1 MVAEPKPSES
11 VAESHPSPHEQ
22 PKETS
27 HMAAISGRQV
37 VEYLSQFIGQPYVW
51 GGQAPGGFDCSG
63 LMWYGMQHFGIN
75 IPRTSNA
82 QIAALRSVPIDQ
94 AQIGDL
100 VFFDSDN
107 NGRSD
112 HVGMYAGDGKV
123 LVADNPSVP
132 IHVVNVSSEARITGV
147 GRAPGIINE
156 SMWDGGLAK
165 GGKPGG
171 TTIHGADMNALL
183 PSARPVL
190 DLFTPLGMVSPNS
203 ATLNENY
210 GLAASFMES
219 DPELADLYSRAVA
232 ETWSTDKF
240 QAELQSTEWWMKN
253 SDTSRKMLVEKQT
266 NPAQYQQDINNRV
279 IELTDLA
286 SKLGVHLSANGMQ
299 TLASMSLVMNLN
311 DAQINTYLSKYLEL
325 SQQGHFSGYAGQ
337 VELGVREYAREM
349 GVPLTDEYVK
359 NAVTGIVSGADSLQ
373 ARRADIQTIAENTFP
388 AYADQIK
395 EGVTVGQLAA
405 PYLAA
410 QAKLWEVDP
419 NKVDLFD
426 PTLRGALQQT
436 TAVKDDGSSIPTQL
450 PLYDF
455 EKQLRQ
461 NPKWLSTK
469 NARESM
475 STTAN
480 QVLSDMG
487 LTAQSVGAAPQ
498 TSPASIT
505 QNTRA
510 DFGSLS
516 GSTNFPTLQ
525 GQQYQTPPTEPTAAS
540 LAPNTSFKVS

>member
-1 MVAEPKPSES
+1 MP
-11 VAESHPSPHEQ
+11 
-22 PKETS
+22 
-27 HMAAISGRQV
+27 AISGRQV

-82 QIAALRSVPIDQ
+82 QLAALRNIPMEQ

-112 HVGMYAGDGKV
+112 HVGMYAGNGKV

-132 IHVVNVSSEARITGV
+132 IHIVNVSSEARITGV
-147 GRAPGIINE
+147 GRAPGIINDN
-156 SMWDGGLAK
+156 MWDGGLSK

-171 TTIHGADMNALL
+171 TTIHGADMNATL

-219 DPELADLYSRAVA
+219 DPELADLYSKAVA

-240 QAELQSTEWWMKN
+240 QAELQSTQWWLSN
-253 SDTSRKMLVEKQT
+253 SDTARKMLVEKQT
-266 NPAQYQQDINNRV
+266 NPAQYQQDISNRV

-299 TLASMSLVMNLN
+299 TLASMSLVMNMN
-311 DAQINTYLSKYLEL
+311 DSQVNAYLSKYLEL

-349 GVPLTDEYVK
+349 GVPLTDSYVK

-419 NKVDLFD
+419 NKIDLFD
-426 PTLRGALQQT
+426 PTLRGALQKT
-436 TAVKDDGSSIPTQL
+436 TATKDDGTSIPTQL

-455 EKQLRQ
+455 EKQLRE

-487 LTAQSVGAAPQ
+487 LTAHSVGSAPQ
-498 TSPASIT
+498 TSPAQIT
-505 QNTRA
+505 ENTRA
-510 DFGSLS
+510 GFGSLS
-516 GSTNFPTLQ
+516 GSTSFPTLQ
-525 GQQYQTPPTEPTAAS
+525 GQQFQNLPAEPTAAS
-540 LAPNTSFKVS
+540 LAPDTSFKGS

>member
-1 MVAEPKPSES
+1 MPGITG
-11 VAESHPSPHEQ
+11 Q
-22 PKETS
+22 
-27 HMAAISGRQV
+27 QV
-37 VEYLSQFIGQPYVW
+37 VDYLMQFVNKSKYVW
-51 GGQAPGGFDCSG
+51 GGQSPDVGFDCSG

-82 QIAALRSVPIDQ
+82 QIAALRSISIDK

-112 HVGMYAGDGKV
+112 HVGMYAGNGNV

-132 IHVVNVSSEARITGV
+132 IHIVSVSSEARITGV
-147 GRAPGIINE
+147 GRAPGIFNE
-156 SMWDGGLAK
+156 STWDGGLVHAQRA
-165 GGKPGG
+165 GN
-171 TTIHGADMNALL
+171 TTIHGADINALI

-190 DLFTPLGMVSPNS
+190 DLFSPLGMVSPNS

-240 QAELQSTEWWMKN
+240 QAELQNSSWWQNN
-253 SDTSRKMLVEKQT
+253 SDTARKMLVEKQT
-266 NPAQYQQDINNRV
+266 NPAQYQQDVNNRV
-279 IELTDLA
+279 IELTDMA

-311 DAQINTYLSKYLEL
+311 DAQVKTYMSKYLEL

-349 GVPLTDEYVK
+349 GVPLTDQYVQ
-359 NAVTGIVSGADSLQ
+359 NAVTGIVAGSDSLQ
-373 ARRADIQTIAENTFP
+373 ARRADIQTIAETSFP

-395 EGVTVGQLAA
+395 EGVTVGQIAA
-405 PYLAA
+405 PYLAT
-410 QAKLWEVDP
+410 QAKLWEQDP
-419 NKVDLFD
+419 NKIDLFD
-426 PTLRGALQQT
+426 PTLRGALQST
-436 TAVKDDGSSIPTQL
+436 SAPDGKNAIPTQL

-455 EKQLRQ
+455 EKQLRS
-461 NPKWLSTK
+461 NAKWLSTN

-475 STTAN
+475 ASTAT

-487 LTAQSVGAAPQ
+487 LASGSVGSAPQ
-498 TSPASIT
+498 TTPDAIT
-505 QNTRA
+505 TNTRA
-510 DFGSLS
+510 NYGGLS
-516 GSTNFPTLQ
+516 GASNFPTLQ
-525 GQQYQTPPTEPTAAS
+525 GQQFQNLPAEPTAAS
-540 LAPNTSFKVS
+540 LAPSTSFKAA